1 MNLKEKHQLW
11 IEQYEAVQRSG
22 LSIAKWAIQN
32 NLSVAC
38 ISKRI
43 SRLREMELIPEVG
56 EQTLM
61 KSESSSSFVV
71 EIATSATS
79 ASTGTST
86 QVNPADVACRI
97 EFANKNAI
105 SIMNS
110 ISPSLL
116 QKILETV
123 SC

>member
-1 MNLKEKHQLW
+1 MNLKAKHQLW

-22 LSIAKWAIQN
+22 LSITKWASQN
-32 NLSVAC
+32 NLPASR

-43 SRLREMELIPEVG
+43 RRLREMGLIPEVG

-61 KSESSSSFVV
+61 KSESSSSFV
-71 EIATSATS
+71 EIATS

-86 QVNPADVACRI
+86 QVNPADIACRI
-97 EFANKNAI
+97 ELANRNAI

-116 QKILETV
+116 QKILEVV

>member
-1 MNLKEKHQLW
+1 MNLKAKHQLW

-22 LSIAKWAIQN
+22 LSITKWAIQN
-32 NLSVAC
+32 NLPASR

-43 SRLREMELIPEVG
+43 RRLREMGLIPEVG

-61 KSESSSSFVV
+61 KSESSSSFV
-71 EIATSATS
+71 EITTS

-86 QVNPADVACRI
+86 QVNPADIACRI
-97 EFANKNAI
+97 ELANRNAI

-116 QKILETV
+116 QKILEAV

>member
-1 MNLKEKHQLW
+1 MGNPKQF
-11 IEQYEAVQRSG
+11 I
-22 LSIAKWAIQN
+22 
-32 NLSVAC
+32 VAC

-61 KSESSSSFVV
+61 KSESSSSFV
-71 EIATSATS
+71 EIATS

-97 EFANKNAI
+97 EFASKNAI